1 MDSQCAYC
9 SPSVRTTLEEVT
21 LVPLRGGQ
29 LPRDGIHEQRPIR
42 PVAPPTRKVFPNGAD
57 PDPGQATFSQPRAA
71 LSRYHDSNNSR
82 GKRQGRLV
90 ETRGP
95 FLDSVSTR

>member
-9 SPSVRTTLEEVT
+9 SPSVRTTLEEAT

-42 PVAPPTRKVFPNGAD
+42 PVAPPTRKVFPNGLTLTQD
-57 PDPGQATFSQPRAA
+57 KPHSPS
-71 LSRYHDSNNSR
+71 
-82 GKRQGRLV
+82 QGRPFP
-90 ETRGP
+90 EIPRTRTIPAGNGGLGLSKP
-95 FLDSVSTR
+95 EGRSLTR